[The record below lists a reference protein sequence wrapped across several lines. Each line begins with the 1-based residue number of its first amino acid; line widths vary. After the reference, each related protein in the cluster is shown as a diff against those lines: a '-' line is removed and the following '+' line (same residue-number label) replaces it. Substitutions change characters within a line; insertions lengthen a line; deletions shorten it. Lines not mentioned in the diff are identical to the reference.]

1 MPTCSIAGGSRWKAA
16 RGPSAATRACYSI
29 SPPEPRARLPAH
41 EAWRR
46 VGGRARMSLSQEG
59 SCTSGGPE
67 GRWTIEVG
75 ASVGAIGRDGA
86 PPGEVR
92 AVERDRGDGDA
103 LAVWQAG
110 QHLAGRARDA
120 APAEAPELPLASDAI
135 GHRHEG
141 DVLQGARGREALR
154 RPAVPAPH
162 GALVVIGDP
171 VGAVDDE
178 VGAEVDQA
186 ANEVGKD
193 QVVADRHTD
202 APERGVDHERRIASG
217 IPLALGG
224 EEMDLAVEAEQT
236 ADGRE
241 EGLGVVE
248 ATALGDV
255 EPDCQVQAMASGGR
269 REPRDHGAVRRLG
282 ERRETVG
289 DEVAR
294 SRAFRKHRELGSR
307 PCGRLGEVV
316 DLLQIGSHL
325 ARDAVHLHD
334 GDAKIHYAA
343 PGSDPIA
350 ARRTSCSFAS
360 PPVNSRTAAPSRMT
374 RTRWLSAS
382 TSFSSEEMRTMAT
395 P

>member
-1 MPTCSIAGGSRWKAA
+1 
-16 RGPSAATRACYSI
+16 
-29 SPPEPRARLPAH
+29 
-41 EAWRR
+41 
-46 VGGRARMSLSQEG
+46 MSLSQEG

-186 ANEVGKD
+186 ANEVRKD

-202 APERGVDHERRIASG
+202 APERGVDHERRIA
-217 IPLALGG
+217 
-224 EEMDLAVEAEQT
+224 
-236 ADGRE
+236 R
-241 EGLGVVE
+241 
-248 ATALGDV
+248 
-255 EPDCQVQAMASGGR
+255 
-269 REPRDHGAVRRLG
+269 
-282 ERRETVG
+282 
-289 DEVAR
+289 
-294 SRAFRKHRELGSR
+294 
-307 PCGRLGEVV
+307 
-316 DLLQIGSHL
+316 
-325 ARDAVHLHD
+325 
-334 GDAKIHYAA
+334 
-343 PGSDPIA
+343 
-350 ARRTSCSFAS
+350 
-360 PPVNSRTAAPSRMT
+360 
-374 RTRWLSAS
+374 
-382 TSFSSEEMRTMAT
+382 SEEHTSELQSPCNLVCRLLLEKKKELIRIPVPARLTWPLLIKRHNHASLNRSMLYFFA
-395 P
+395 

>member
-1 MPTCSIAGGSRWKAA
+1 
-16 RGPSAATRACYSI
+16 
-29 SPPEPRARLPAH
+29 
-41 EAWRR
+41 
-46 VGGRARMSLSQEG
+46 MSLSQEG

-154 RPAVPAPH
+154 RPTVPAPH

-186 ANEVGKD
+186 ANEVRKD

-202 APERGVDHERRIASG
+202 APERGVDHERR
-217 IPLALGG
+217 P
-224 EEMDLAVEAEQT
+224 
-236 ADGRE
+236 
-241 EGLGVVE
+241 
-248 ATALGDV
+248 
-255 EPDCQVQAMASGGR
+255 
-269 REPRDHGAVRRLG
+269 
-282 ERRETVG
+282 
-289 DEVAR
+289 
-294 SRAFRKHRELGSR
+294 R

>member
-1 MPTCSIAGGSRWKAA
+1 
-16 RGPSAATRACYSI
+16 
-29 SPPEPRARLPAH
+29 
-41 EAWRR
+41 
-46 VGGRARMSLSQEG
+46 MSLSQEG

-178 VGAEVDQA
+178 VG
-186 ANEVGKD
+186 
-193 QVVADRHTD
+193 
-202 APERGVDHERRIASG
+202 
-217 IPLALGG
+217 
-224 EEMDLAVEAEQT
+224 
-236 ADGRE
+236 
-241 EGLGVVE
+241 
-248 ATALGDV
+248 
-255 EPDCQVQAMASGGR
+255 
-269 REPRDHGAVRRLG
+269 
-282 ERRETVG
+282 

-294 SRAFRKHRELGSR
+294 RRAFRKHRELGPR
-307 PCGRLGEVV
+307 PCGRVGEVV